1 MALYIS
7 SIILNSFDDVI
18 QKYCEKDQE
27 LTDDIINLYYDI
39 FVESSKN
46 TEITHP
52 NYENGISSA
61 VFTLL
66 VYVSMVTKD
75 ELL

>member
-1 MALYIS
+1 MI
-7 SIILNSFDDVI
+7 
-18 QKYCEKDQE
+18 E
-27 LTDDIINLYYDI
+27 INLYYDI
-39 FVESSKN
+39 FIESSKN

-52 NYENGISSA
+52 NFENGISSA

-75 ELL
+75 ANKAYSLFEDGEPAPLVKLDEKFFIMA